1 MKVIDDSLIF
11 VHNGQGHQFKHGRNQ
26 IFENKTIADLKTM
39 FYSGLSDSNQINP
52 CKSSKAQ
59 SDKQI
64 AEEEEIDL
72 PESYDW
78 RKAYP

>member
-1 MKVIDDSLIF
+1 
-11 VHNGQGHQFKHGRNQ
+11 
-26 IFENKTIADLKTM
+26 M

-64 AEEEEIDL
+64 AEEEEIDV